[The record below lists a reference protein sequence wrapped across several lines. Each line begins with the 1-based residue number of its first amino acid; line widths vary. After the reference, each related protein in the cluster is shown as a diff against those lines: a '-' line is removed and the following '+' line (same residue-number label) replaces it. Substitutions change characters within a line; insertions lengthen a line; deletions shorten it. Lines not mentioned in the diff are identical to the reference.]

1 MAFNEKCPSFINPA
15 IPRLFEDAKI
25 CKTPA
30 WAVAHGLERI
40 PIARKL
46 YRLYPATISELANA
60 ADNGYLIV
68 GVLNKDKRI
77 VELDEKN
84 KNITLGPHMRYVLD
98 DKKQKDG
105 VSQHD
110 IITCVLSM
118 PSTSLYF
125 FPQVPAKCDMIKSFM
140 QANNDFSLSEFV
152 LLEPLPAADLHITRD
167 NGEPSKGGLL
177 SSFKQVF

>member
-98 DKKQKDG
+98 D
-105 VSQHD
+105 
-110 IITCVLSM
+110 
-118 PSTSLYF
+118 
-125 FPQVPAKCDMIKSFM
+125 
-140 QANNDFSLSEFV
+140 
-152 LLEPLPAADLHITRD
+152 
-167 NGEPSKGGLL
+167 
-177 SSFKQVF
+177 